1 MKNNNYQQLTRTFQR
16 LSRFS
21 HLSSIAS
28 WDMFTMIRFVNKSAP
43 CLTLSRNSTRNI

>member
-1 MKNNNYQQLTRTFQR
+1 MKNNNYQLLTHTFQR

-28 WDMFTMIRFVNKSAP
+28 WDMFTMIAELLQFSSLPLKG
-43 CLTLSRNSTRNI
+43 LEK